1 MNPHFQLM
9 VMMAA
14 SADIKDIAKEIKEA
28 AEEVMLFGNDEERV
42 SNLRM
47 HCTMLITHINAK
59 GTLEGALELIK
70 EIDDHK
76 KKLSLFDLEN
86 LS

>member
-14 SADIKDIAKEIKEA
+14 SADIKDIAKNIKEA
-28 AEEVMLFGNDEERV
+28 AEEVALFGNDEERV
-42 SNLRM
+42 STLRM
-47 HCTMLITHINAK
+47 HCTMFIMHLNCK
-59 GTLEGALELIK
+59 GTLEGALELIEK
-70 EIDDHK
+70 IDDHK

>member
-14 SADIKDIAKEIKEA
+14 SADIKDIAKDIKDA

-42 SNLRM
+42 STLRM
-47 HCTMLITHINAK
+47 HCTMLITHLNTK

>member
-42 SNLRM
+42 STLRM
-47 HCTMLITHINAK
+47 HCTMFITHLNTK